1 MCVFAA
7 ALAALAGVL
16 AACSPAV
23 VDPAPSFPTVLDPPP
38 VRSDTPLDP
47 EQVQRATD
55 DLISARK
62 QLDSEVNGVGERD
75 TALAAKAKPLP
86 APKKKP
92 RKPATQS
99 AAVNPAAAGGAA
111 TPAAGS
117 SAKP

>member
-1 MCVFAA
+1 
-7 ALAALAGVL
+7 L

-23 VDPAPSFPTVLDPPP
+23 DDPAASFPGVLDPPP
-38 VRSDTPLDP
+38 VRSDSPLDP

-75 TALAAKAKPLP
+75 AALAAAKAKPSP
-86 APKKKP
+86 AAKKKP
-92 RKPATQS
+92 RKPAKRS
-99 AAVNPAAAGGAA
+99 AAVNPAAAGAP